1 MFRPEQQQIYFSF
14 SKEIP
19 IGVNAFLSRLVV
31 QWACIHS
38 YSLNQWNVSFFT
50 RREWQR
56 FAITKIQSSMVY
68 CTALR
73 SKISTAQSRVMRAPI
88 KIACRKCSSSLASR
102 KQKIYKCEQMQGELA
117 SCSRVATHVAPWYF
131 FSDTSRYLVSFTR
144 KNSAV
149 VLVSSSTRDWSV
161 RTRSRLLLSYIRRP
175 FSLFFYPCGSS
186 AQ

>member
-50 RREWQR
+50 RREWQP

-88 KIACRKCSSSLASR
+88 KI
-102 KQKIYKCEQMQGELA
+102 A

-186 AQ
+186 AR